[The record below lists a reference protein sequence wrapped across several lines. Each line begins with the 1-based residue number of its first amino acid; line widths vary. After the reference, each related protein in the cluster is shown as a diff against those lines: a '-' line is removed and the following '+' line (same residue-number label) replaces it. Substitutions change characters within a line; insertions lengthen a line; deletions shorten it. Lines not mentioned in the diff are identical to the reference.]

1 MNSEGFFYVYF
12 QGKGEEEREPLLF
25 KCHNFRIVM
34 KQINSTNIEIF
45 CNGMDRKRV
54 NVLPEVKIP
63 SFKVPEVMQKYRFER
78 IKLWMVEFHIESL
91 LPRRVF
97 RLLIDS
103 KKILH
108 SFECEFKYPKYE

>member
-1 MNSEGFFYVYF
+1 
-12 QGKGEEEREPLLF
+12 
-25 KCHNFRIVM
+25 M

-45 CNGMDRKRV
+45 CNGMDRKGV
-54 NVLPEVKIP
+54 NVLPGVKIP
-63 SFKVPEVMQKYRFER
+63 SFKVPEVVQKYRFGR
-78 IKLWMVEFHIESL
+78 IQLWMVEFHIESL

-103 KKILH
+103 KRILY

>member
-63 SFKVPEVMQKYRFER
+63 SFKVPE
-78 IKLWMVEFHIESL
+78 EFHIESL